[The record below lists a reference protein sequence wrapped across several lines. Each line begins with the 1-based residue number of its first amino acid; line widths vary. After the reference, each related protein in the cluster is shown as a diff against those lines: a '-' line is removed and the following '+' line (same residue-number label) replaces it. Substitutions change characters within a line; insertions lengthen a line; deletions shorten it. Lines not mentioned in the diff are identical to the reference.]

1 MSTSHE
7 PLLLISGAG
16 LPEWIWHDTRRAL
29 SDEHD
34 TRVAARPASATT
46 ARLRDYAE
54 AALRSA
60 PAGRF
65 AIVAHSSGGVI
76 GAEVARLAPDRVSA
90 FLAVTAVIPKPGGSF
105 ISAMP
110 LPNRWLLG
118 VAMRLAGTRPPDAAI
133 RRGIADGLDEP
144 TTARIIA
151 DFAPESPGLYRDATA
166 RAAARTA
173 LDGPRGYVVTSRDR
187 ELPPQLQRTFAR
199 RLDAAWTDELGT
211 GHLPMLEDATALARS
226 ITRFLAS
233 IDTLTTRA

>member
-16 LPEWIWHDTRRAL
+16 LPEWIWDDTRRTL
-29 SDEHD
+29 GDEHD
-34 TRVAARPASATT
+34 TRVAARPASAAT

-54 AALRSA
+54 AALASA

-76 GAEVARLAPDRVSA
+76 GAEVARLVPNRVSA
-90 FLAVTAVIPKPGGSF
+90 FLAVTAVVPKPGGSF

-118 VAMRLAGTRPPDAAI
+118 VVMRVAGTRPPDAAI
-133 RRGIADGLDEP
+133 RHGIADGLDEP

-151 DFAPESPGLYRDATA
+151 DFAPESPALYRDATA
-166 RAAARTA
+166 RTS
-173 LDGPRGYVVTSRDR
+173 LDGSRGYVLTSRDR
-187 ELPPQLQRTFAR
+187 ELPPSLQRTFAG
-199 RLDAAWTDELGT
+199 RLDASWSDELAT
-211 GHLPMLEDATALARS
+211 GHLPMLEDPQALASS
-226 ITRFLAS
+226 ITSFLAS
-233 IDTLTTRA
+233 IATRATRE